1 MGAGVII
8 AAAGSGERMGLGKN
22 KVLLPLEGIPIL
34 IRSIKAFTVH
44 PWIKEI
50 IIAARA
56 EDWEEIRA
64 MLELWQIKDVK
75 LAIGGQR
82 RQDSV
87 AAGLAALSSGVGW
100 VFVHDAARPLI
111 DHQTIAAAYNAVQQY
126 QAVGVAVPVK
136 DTIKLVDDHRF
147 VVDTPP
153 RSNLWAIQT
162 PQVFS
167 YQLIKDAY
175 SRAESE
181 NWEVTDDCSL
191 VELLGVKVKL
201 IPGSYSNIKITTAED
216 LVIAAAV
223 LNKQS
228 EVDAMDTSRDSGS
241 QTVRTGIGYDV
252 HRLVSNRPLVLAGVQ
267 IDYPLG
273 LDGHSDADVAAH
285 ALMDALLGAARLGD
299 IGRHFPDTDPRYKGI
314 SSLELLRQVRAKLDE
329 LDYLIGN
336 IDLVIVAQRPKLAGY
351 IEQMERNLAQTMQ
364 IGVERVNVKATTTEG
379 LGFCGRGE
387 GIAALATAA
396 VFSKRS

>member
-1 MGAGVII
+1 VGAGVII

-228 EVDAMDTSRDSGS
+228 EVGAMDTSRDSGS

>member
-228 EVDAMDTSRDSGS
+228 EVGAMDTSRDSGS

>member
-22 KVLLPLEGIPIL
+22 IVLLPLEGIPIL

-228 EVDAMDTSRDSGS
+228 EVGAMDTSRDSGS

>member
-1 MGAGVII
+1 
-8 AAAGSGERMGLGKN
+8 MGLGKN